1 MAEMPHLCPACLLKD
16 LVYLSQA
23 FFDKMGRHSHWL
35 LNTGV
40 LGGLWTITSLSS
52 REGNGLDYPQTFL
65 GRPMRKEPNRFS
77 SGYFY
82 ANLYKLELFGKD
94 KPEGHFIT

>member
-1 MAEMPHLCPACLLKD
+1 MSFQLSACQQITSLWGTWRKEEDKLAEMPHLCPACLLKD

-52 REGNGLDYPQTFL
+52 REGNGL
-65 GRPMRKEPNRFS
+65 KIIH
-77 SGYFY
+77 
-82 ANLYKLELFGKD
+82 
-94 KPEGHFIT
+94 KPF